1 MIDKIIETSVRSKGL
16 VAILSLAVVI
26 AGWLSFQSLPIDAV
40 PDITNVQVQI
50 NTSVE
55 GLVPEEIEKFVTF
68 PVESGM
74 GGMPGVEQIRSI
86 SRFGLSQVTIIF
98 EEGTDIYLARQ
109 LVAEKLQALSGEL
122 PEGTQPQMGPI
133 TTGLG
138 EIYFYS
144 IEAKEPATGEARA
157 EQLMELRALNEWFIT
172 PRLLMVKG
180 VAEVNAIGG
189 YEKQFFVEPNLK
201 KLSSYGIHL
210 DDVVSAIENNNRNTG
225 GGYIQQTAEQ
235 LLIQASG
242 LVRNKKD
249 IENIVVKSLPSL
261 RNIKIGDIAKV
272 KLGRELRTGAALVN
286 GKETVVGTILML
298 LGENSRTVSISVDEK
313 IQEIKKTLP
322 DWVVL
327 NTVYNRSELVDAT
340 LGTVQGNLIFGALLV
355 VLTLL
360 LLVGNLRVALIT
372 AITIP
377 LSMLSTFILM
387 KYFNVSGNLMSL
399 GALDFG
405 IIIDGAV
412 IVMDNCIRWVAQ
424 KKSELG
430 RSLTREEVKEFVVS
444 ATKEIRSAAGFGQ
457 LIVVIVFVPLFTL
470 TGVEGKMF
478 IPMASAFCFAL
489 GAAFIFSFSIIP
501 CLAGLFISRDL
512 EAKTPWLM
520 RKLDALYPPILEKA
534 LLMKKTVVVGG
545 VATGALGV
553 VLFSTLGS
561 NFLPQQTAEQLLI
574 QASGLVRNKKDIE
587 NIVVK
592 SLPSL
597 RNIKIGDIAKV
608 KLGRELRTGA
618 ALVNGKETVVG
629 TILML
634 LGENSR
640 TVSISVDEKIQEIK
654 KTLPDWV
661 VLNTVYNRSELVD
674 ATLGTVQG
682 NLIFGALLVVLTL
695 LLLVGNLRV
704 ALITAI
710 TIPLSMLSTFILM
723 KYFNVSGNLMSLGA
737 LDFGIIIDGAVIVM
751 DNCIRWV
758 AQKKSELGRSLTRE
772 EVKEFVVSATKEI
785 RSAAGFGQLIVVIVF
800 VPLFTLTGVEGKMFI
815 PMASA
820 FCFAL
825 GAAFIFSFSIIPCLA
840 GLFISR
846 DLEAKTP
853 WLMRKLDAL
862 YPPILE
868 KALLMKK
875 TVVVGGVATGA
886 LGVVLFSTL
895 GSNFLPQLDEGSIA
909 IQFVRP
915 TNISIDQSVEMQKL
929 SEEVILE
936 FAEVDRVVS
945 RIGTAEIATDPMGPN
960 ISDTYVLLKD
970 DSEWPKVDGSKRNK
984 AKLIDALKERIE
996 AFVPGQSLIFSQPI
1010 QLRFNELLEG
1020 VRADVSVK
1028 VFGEDM
1034 EVITEIASEI
1044 ATLLQNVEGVG
1055 ESEEEVKGLSPV
1067 LRITPKAEAISNLG
1081 IPKENILTTVE
1092 TAIGG
1097 KEAGSLFQGVMRFPI
1112 VVRLGDEDRSNID
1125 AIKNIPVGITDSYTE
1140 PLSEVADVKIQET
1153 YGDIRREQS
1162 KKRAAVLINVRGRDT
1177 ESLVSEAQ
1185 KLVSENVK
1193 VPSGYYIEWGGS
1205 FENLKEARKRLMVV
1219 VPIALMLVLFMIY
1232 MAFQSV
1238 LQTAMIAA
1246 CIPMALVGGVIS
1258 LMLNGLSFSISAGVG
1273 FIALSGLAVLNG
1285 IVLVS
1290 YFNKLKLSGL
1300 SGDELIREGTKMRL
1314 RPVVMTATSTV
1325 FGFIPMMVSTG
1336 MGAEVQRPLASVVV
1350 GGIISATILTLIVLP
1365 IVYRLL
1371 EDKMV
1376 VKESSISH

>member
-1 MIDKIIETSVRSKGL
+1 VIDKIIETSVRSKGL

-225 GGYIQQTAEQ
+225 GGYI
-235 LLIQASG
+235 
-242 LVRNKKD
+242 
-249 IENIVVKSLPSL
+249 
-261 RNIKIGDIAKV
+261 
-272 KLGRELRTGAALVN
+272 
-286 GKETVVGTILML
+286 
-298 LGENSRTVSISVDEK
+298 
-313 IQEIKKTLP
+313 
-322 DWVVL
+322 
-327 NTVYNRSELVDAT
+327 
-340 LGTVQGNLIFGALLV
+340 
-355 VLTLL
+355 
-360 LLVGNLRVALIT
+360 
-372 AITIP
+372 
-377 LSMLSTFILM
+377 
-387 KYFNVSGNLMSL
+387 
-399 GALDFG
+399 
-405 IIIDGAV
+405 
-412 IVMDNCIRWVAQ
+412 
-424 KKSELG
+424 
-430 RSLTREEVKEFVVS
+430 
-444 ATKEIRSAAGFGQ
+444 
-457 LIVVIVFVPLFTL
+457 
-470 TGVEGKMF
+470 
-478 IPMASAFCFAL
+478 
-489 GAAFIFSFSIIP
+489 
-501 CLAGLFISRDL
+501 
-512 EAKTPWLM
+512 
-520 RKLDALYPPILEKA
+520 
-534 LLMKKTVVVGG
+534 
-545 VATGALGV
+545 
-553 VLFSTLGS
+553 
-561 NFLPQQTAEQLLI
+561 QQTAEQLLI